1 MSKFES
7 GDFVIAQPAGAGKN
21 FLFKVSGVDKQ
32 GIVVGTLEKDSHLR
46 ALRKTVEVPKSDIIV
61 NLGHDPKPGKA
72 YDCDLTSIYKGRKTH
87 EDFGTLYWFYKPD
100 TEVGER
106 IFKSFDKCA
115 RILKKQ
121 RLDFTIQPDLG
132 IWEIQKY
139 KDEKFCGLYKHSR
152 DPSKNPHRF
161 IFRPEM
167 VEPKD
172 YAWVIL
178 HEHAHHIEREF
189 MHSKALRGQWVQL
202 YNSTIL
208 VEDIDKKTCNE
219 LLDEILVQEAL
230 PSDYKGQLDDDSK
243 IALKWILKHI
253 KQQHK
258 LSIRELD
265 MLFDAGM
272 KDDIRDVWPDNG
284 VSMNDLKPLVTDYA
298 TKSWKELFAESVS
311 LYLTGIVLP
320 KSVVTLVERSL
331 SHVRTQDESK

>member
-7 GDFVIAQPAGAGKN
+7 GDLVIAEPAGAGKN
-21 FLFKVSGVDKQ
+21 FLFKVSGLDK
-32 GIVVGTLEKDSHLR
+32 GIIVGTLEKDSHVR
-46 ALRKTVEVPKSDIIV
+46 ALRKTVEVPVSDVIV
-61 NLGHDPKPGKA
+61 NLGRDPKPGKA
-72 YDCDLTSIYKGRKTH
+72 YDCDLTAIYKGRKTH

-106 IFKSFDKCA
+106 VVKTFDKCA
-115 RILKKQ
+115 RILKKHN
-121 RLDFTIQPDLG
+121 LDFTLQPEFG
-132 IWEIQKY
+132 IWEIQRYDGEKY
-139 KDEKFCGLYKHSR
+139 CGMYKHSR
-152 DPSKNPHRF
+152 DPEKNPHRF

-189 MHSKALRGQWVQL
+189 LRSKALRGQWVQL

-208 VEDIDKKTCNE
+208 VDDIDKGTCKA
-219 LLDEILVQEAL
+219 LLDEILTQEAL
-230 PSDYKGQLDDDSK
+230 PSDYKGQLDEDSQ
-243 IALKWILKHI
+243 IILKWVLKHI

-272 KDDIRDVWPDNG
+272 KDEIRDVWPQHG

-298 TKSWKELFAESVS
+298 TKNWKELFAESVS
-311 LYLTGIVLP
+311 LHLTGTILP
-320 KSVVTLVERSL
+320 KSVVALIDKSL
-331 SHVRTQDESK
+331 SHVRTQNEAK